1 MGLHQGPGWSFCF
14 CHVDG
19 RLPECDM
26 RRMHVGM
33 IAVEMGLDRFVK
45 RLFRYVRVDQA
56 YLRCWHWHDSF

>member
-1 MGLHQGPGWSFCF
+1 
-14 CHVDG
+14 
-19 RLPECDM
+19 M

-56 YLRCWHWHDSF
+56 YFRC